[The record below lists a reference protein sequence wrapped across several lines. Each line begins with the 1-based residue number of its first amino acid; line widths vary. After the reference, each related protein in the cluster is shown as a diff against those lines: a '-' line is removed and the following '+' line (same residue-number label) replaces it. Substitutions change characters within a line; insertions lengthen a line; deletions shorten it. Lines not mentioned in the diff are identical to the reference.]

1 MEDRG
6 EFPRRLLWTEMPSS
20 GGISSHAGEKDRAA
34 DTAARAW
41 VIDTVLSGALSCL
54 THTLDP
60 FGVVGFPGGRCFV
73 LEKKENQESVRESRG
88 SARMPDTVNV
98 KKVLV
103 PTTLLC
109 LLEELYLRYP
119 LTALLFLALTR
130 CET

>member
-41 VIDTVLSGALSCL
+41 VIDAVLSGALSCL

-60 FGVVGFPGGRCFV
+60 FGVVGFPGCRCFV
-73 LEKKENQESVRESRG
+73 LEKKENQESERERVRESWQRSHAG
-88 SARMPDTVNV
+88 HR
-98 KKVLV
+98 K
-103 PTTLLC
+103 
-109 LLEELYLRYP
+109 R
-119 LTALLFLALTR
+119 
-130 CET
+130 

>member
-1 MEDRG
+1 MLCSG
-6 EFPRRLLWTEMPSS
+6 EEGEPR
-20 GGISSHAGEKDRAA
+20 
-34 DTAARAW
+34 
-41 VIDTVLSGALSCL
+41 
-54 THTLDP
+54 
-60 FGVVGFPGGRCFV
+60 
-73 LEKKENQESVRESRG
+73 ESVRESRG